1 MDQNFPPIKPKVTP
15 IYQTSVFTFSDVND
29 LEAYFEAPNERF
41 MYSRYSNPNSSELAN
56 EVNKLEGG
64 EGAVVTSSGTSALFT
79 ALMLYCQAGDHVLCA
94 EEIYGGSAVL
104 INQELSRFGI
114 SVTYVPSDKIYELE
128 AFVKP
133 ETKLLLAETIS
144 NPLLRVFD
152 IKRLAEACQQNNL
165 KLVIDNTFASPVITK
180 PLSLG
185 ADVVFH
191 SITKYLSGHSDV
203 TAGVVIMKEEETVK
217 RAKQIMMYY
226 GLNLSPFESWLAAR
240 GLKTLRLRVKQH
252 SSNALAIAQF
262 LENHPK
268 INRVYYPGLAA
279 HPQHKL
285 AQEQG
290 GGLFGGMLSFA
301 ITDKVEQVNKFMQN
315 LKTIP
320 FSPSLAGVS
329 TSVSYPAGTS
339 HRALSAEKR
348 DDLGITVGVIRL
360 SVGIEEPEDLIAEI
374 EEALAAI

>member
-1 MDQNFPPIKPKVTP
+1 MAQNLPPIKPKVTP
-15 IYQTSVFTFSDVND
+15 IYQTSVFTFEDVND

-41 MYSRYSNPNSSELAN
+41 MYSRYSNPNSSELAE

-64 EGAVVTSSGTSALFT
+64 DGAVVTSSGTSALFT
-79 ALMLYCQAGDHVLCA
+79 AIMIFCQAGDHVLCA

-104 INQELSRFGI
+104 LNQELSRSGI
-114 SVTYVPSDKIYELE
+114 SVTYVPSDKIYDLE
-128 AFVKP
+128 TFVKP
-133 ETKLLLAETIS
+133 ETKLLLAETIT

-152 IKRLAEACQQNNL
+152 IKCLGEACRRNNL
-165 KLVIDNTFASPVITK
+165 KLLIDNTFASPVITK

-191 SITKYLSGHSDV
+191 SVTKYLSGHSDV
-203 TAGVVIMKEEETVK
+203 TAGVVVMKGEEAVK

-240 GLKTLRLRVKQH
+240 GLKTLRLRIKQH
-252 SSNALAIAQF
+252 SSNALAIAQS

-268 INRVYYPGLAA
+268 VNRVYYPGLAA
-279 HPQHKL
+279 HPQHQL

-290 GGLFGGMLSFA
+290 GGLYGGMLAFSVA
-301 ITDKVEQVNKFMQN
+301 DEVEQVNKFMRN

-339 HRALSAEKR
+339 HRALSPEKR
-348 DDLGITVGVIRL
+348 DELGITVGTIRL

-374 EEALAAI
+374 DQALAAI